1 MNKDYILFLGFMLV
15 LLATSVPLGK
25 YLAKVY
31 QLKPVVGDKIFT
43 PLENALYKIM
53 GVNQWEGMNW
63 KQYSWHL
70 IAFNVLG
77 FLLFVCNAISSG
89 LAAVE
94 LGAFR

>member
-43 PLENALYKIM
+43 PLENAL
-53 GVNQWEGMNW
+53 
-63 KQYSWHL
+63 
-70 IAFNVLG
+70 
-77 FLLFVCNAISSG
+77 
-89 LAAVE
+89 
-94 LGAFR
+94 